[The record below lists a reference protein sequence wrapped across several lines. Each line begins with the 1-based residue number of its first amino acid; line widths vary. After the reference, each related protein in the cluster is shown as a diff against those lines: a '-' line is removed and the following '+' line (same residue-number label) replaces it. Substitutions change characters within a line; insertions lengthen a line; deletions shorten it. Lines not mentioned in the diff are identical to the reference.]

1 MKCQNLFSG
10 KNKKNINLLSP
21 ELAQRMLK
29 VIRTVEMFS
38 VKTESF
44 PICEQLRPD
53 QPAQM
58 PKYNIEAL
66 LNTVFDLI
74 TALCA

>member
-10 KNKKNINLLSP
+10 KKRKNIINLLSP

-29 VIRTVEMFS
+29 VIRTVESFS
-38 VKTESF
+38 
-44 PICEQLRPD
+44 ICEQLRPD

-58 PKYNIEAL
+58 PEYNIEAL

-74 TALCA
+74 TTLCA